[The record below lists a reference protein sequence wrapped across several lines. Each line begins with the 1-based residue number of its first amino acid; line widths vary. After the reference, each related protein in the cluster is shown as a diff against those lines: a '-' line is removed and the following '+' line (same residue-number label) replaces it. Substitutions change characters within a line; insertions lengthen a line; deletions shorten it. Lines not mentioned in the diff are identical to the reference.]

1 MYSLSLRSLFRL
13 SLRKYQLLIWGLQTN
28 NWMMRFSFFFNAV
41 GLSLVIASSV
51 DSSVA
56 APRGSVA
63 AVVEGV
69 GDNITSIIR
78 EDVVL
83 KEAVVLGGNVAGDVV
98 GSGVVVITTAS
109 PSVNDSVAVALIVI
123 GDDCVDDVVVV
134 LPTVVGG
141 NVVDDVVLPVVDEA
155 VDEVVDDMVSS
166 VIDDAADDA
175 IDDVVFLVVD
185 DAAGEVVDVKGNG
198 MVDGFVGMVASV
210 RVVLS
215 SPIVHLS
222 KMLKSKSITLLRFP

>member
-1 MYSLSLRSLFRL
+1 M
-13 SLRKYQLLIWGLQTN
+13 
-28 NWMMRFSFFFNAV
+28 

-69 GDNITSIIR
+69 GDNITSIIG

-109 PSVNDSVAVALIVI
+109 PSVNDSVNVVALIVI

>member
-1 MYSLSLRSLFRL
+1 M
-13 SLRKYQLLIWGLQTN
+13 
-28 NWMMRFSFFFNAV
+28 

-51 DSSVA
+51 DSSVV
-56 APRGSVA
+56 APRRSVA

-69 GDNITSIIR
+69 GDNITFIIR

-109 PSVNDSVAVALIVI
+109 PSVNDSVNVVALIVI
-123 GDDCVDDVVVV
+123 GDDCIDDVVVV

-141 NVVDDVVLPVVDEA
+141 NVVDDMVFS
-155 VDEVVDDMVSS
+155 VVDDAV
-166 VIDDAADDA
+166 DDA

-185 DAAGEVVDVKGNG
+185 DAVGEVVDVKG
-198 MVDGFVGMVASV
+198 DGMVASIPV
-210 RVVLS
+210 ALS

-222 KMLKSKSITLLRFP
+222 MIQRQLLV